1 MTGPQREVS
10 AYVAALVRADI
21 DLLAFT
27 QTQTPLEALFFML
40 TDDAD
45 TSREAAPMTATQT
58 TAPAVLATS
67 SRPRR
72 GDAAGLGAAA
82 ALGGPQA
89 AGPVPR
95 QGRPDRRRARA
106 DPGRGRH
113 PRPVPPTQGHAVR
126 PVRHRERVRP
136 GAARARLRRRS
147 GCCPLLTAIVAGDIF
162 ASEDQHGTWKTV
174 LTRSTSRGQLF
185 WAKTLTAA
193 GFAVLVLVVLAASTI
208 VSSLL
213 IVGHQPL
220 IGLSGQTIP
229 AGDALRLVAASWATM
244 LPPMLG
250 FTCLAIL
257 LSVWSRNPAV
267 GIAAPVVIGMV
278 MQLVGALGGVEAIR
292 PFLLT
297 TPFEAWHGL
306 LADPRFT
313 GPLTEGLLTSAV
325 WCALSLGAA
334 FVLLRRRDITGG

>member
-1 MTGPQREVS
+1 MS
-10 AYVAALVRADI
+10 A
-21 DLLAFT
+21 T
-27 QTQTPLEALFFML
+27 T
-40 TDDAD
+40 
-45 TSREAAPMTATQT
+45 AAP
-58 TAPAVLATS
+58 VV
-67 SRPRR
+67 
-72 GDAAGLGAAA
+72 AAA
-82 ALGGPQA
+82 AT
-89 AGPVPR
+89 AGTR
-95 QGRPDRRRARA
+95 K
-106 DPGRGRH
+106 
-113 PRPVPPTQGHAVR
+113 
-126 PVRHRERVRP
+126 RP
-136 GAARARLRRRS
+136 GLVAPLRWEVRKLRAQYRAKAVLIGAIVFPVVVVVVIHGQSRPPKDTLFGRFATVNGFALALLILGFAS
-147 GCCPLLTAIVAGDIF
+147 QWVLPLLTAVVAGDIF

-193 GFAVLVLVVLAASTI
+193 GFAAIVLVVLAASTI
-208 VSSLL
+208 VSSVL

-220 IGLSGQTIP
+220 TGLSGQTIP
-229 AGDALRLVAASWATM
+229 AAEAFRLLAASWATM

-297 TPFEAWHGL
+297 TGFESWHGL

-313 GPLTEGLLTSAV
+313 GPLTDGLLTSAV

-334 FVLLRRRDITGG
+334 FVLLRRRDITEG